1 METIQAIKSRR
12 SVRAFSPKPVPKESI
27 NKLLDSARFA
37 PTARNVQPWQF
48 IVVTDAKKRASIAS
62 LADNGRFIK
71 DTPVCILIVCQD
83 TKYYLE
89 DGCAATVNIL
99 LAAEE
104 LGLGACWVAGD
115 KKDYCQKV
123 LELFKVPLGYKLVS
137 MVALGFSS
145 QKEPSVPKKEL
156 PELVHWEAF

>member
-1 METIQAIKSRR
+1 METLQAIKSRHSIR
-12 SVRAFSPKPVPKESI
+12 QFSSKPIPKEAI
-27 NKLLDSARFA
+27 LKLLDCARFA

-48 IVVTDAKKRASIAS
+48 IVVSDPNKRNSLAS

-71 DTPVCILIVCQD
+71 DAPACIVIVCQD

-89 DGCAATVNIL
+89 DGSAATQNIL
-99 LAAEE
+99 LAAVD

-123 LELFKVPLGYKLVS
+123 LDLLQVPAGYKLVS
-137 MVALGFSS
+137 MIALGFPV
-145 QKEPSVPKKEL
+145 QKLDAPAKKDL
-156 PELVHWEAF
+156 DQLVHWESF